1 MREDVKE
8 ITPEELEE
16 LHESLRK
23 GLRQMLE
30 FERKLNG
37 YDRETLCL
45 FLTLMTSRESYPEV
59 LHLLDNLSPMSRR
72 PGPGGKIFD
81 NG

>member
-8 ITPEELEE
+8 ISPEELEE
-16 LHESLRK
+16 LHESLSK
-23 GLRQMLE
+23 GLRQMLD

-45 FLTLMTSRESYPEV
+45 FLTLMTARESYPEV
-59 LHLLDNLSPMSRR
+59 LQLLDNLSPMSRR
-72 PGPGGKIFD
+72 SRPGGEIFD
-81 NG
+81 TG

>member
-8 ITPEELEE
+8 ISPEELEE

-45 FLTLMTSRESYPEV
+45 FLTLMTVRERYPEV
-59 LHLLDNLSPMSRR
+59 LRLLDNLSPISRR
-72 PGPGGKIFD
+72 PRPDCEIFD
-81 NG
+81 IG